1 MPSDQNHSLDEFQWV
16 IRIRRV
22 LEEEFED
29 DDDDDHPITIT
40 TVPKPLLCSKPE
52 AYTPQYIAIG
62 PYHHRREELHD
73 MERYKLSAAKR
84 TQNQLSNLKF
94 QNLVDLIAKLEHR
107 IRANYYRYLN
117 YNGETLAWMMAI
129 DASFLLEFLQIYS
142 VNEGNTL
149 QRFSSATPRLIDS
162 IRRTSTRNMLLRD
175 IIMLENQIPL
185 FLLEAILEVQCSS
198 SKIAHE
204 LLHSMLVGFL
214 KDLSPLKMI
223 ESSSCISIIEYS
235 HLLEFVY
242 YNLVPKI
249 EEQIETSEETDHD
262 EKSHESASCIKW
274 LAGATRDFISSRAR
288 AFVFAIIMFL
298 VKLPWRIVSS
308 LPILSIL
315 MQPVEHL
322 LSFEMNQNSE
332 PNNECPNHGNT
343 TPLLEEIVI
352 PSVTELRNAGIKFSP
367 TNGNLSTIDF
377 NTRTATFRLPVIT
390 LDDNS
395 EVVLRNLVAYEA
407 SVGSRSLALS
417 RYVEL
422 MNGIIDTIEDAKLLR
437 EGGIVLNRLKS
448 DQEVAELW
456 NGMTRSIRLTR
467 VRTLDKVIEDVN
479 NYYCSRWR
487 VKIRRFLKRYIVDS
501 WECLVF
507 LAIISFF
514 LVMCLQAFCV
524 TYGCAPW
531 FHGK

>member
-1 MPSDQNHSLDEFQWV
+1 MPSNQNHAFDEFQWV
-16 IRIRRV
+16 IHIRQV
-22 LEEEFED
+22 LEEEFDSD
-29 DDDDDHPITIT
+29 DEYPISIT
-40 TVPKPLLCSKPE
+40 TVPKLLLCSKPE
-52 AYTPQYIAIG
+52 NYIPQYIAIG
-62 PYHHRREELHD
+62 PYHHHREELHD

-107 IRANYYRYLN
+107 IRAHYYRYLK
-117 YNGETLAWMMAI
+117 YSGETLAWMMAI

-149 QRFSSATPRLIDS
+149 QRFSSIMPHLMDS
-162 IRRTSTRNMLLRD
+162 IRRASTHNMLLRD

-185 FLLEAILEVQCSS
+185 FLLQAILEVQCSS
-198 SKIAHE
+198 SKIANE
-204 LLHSMLVGFL
+204 ILYSMLVGFL

-223 ESSSCISIIEYS
+223 ESSSCIDITEYS
-235 HLLEFVY
+235 HLLEFFY
-242 YNLVPKI
+242 YSIVPKT

-262 EKSHESASCIKW
+262 EKSYESVRRIKQ
-274 LAGATRDFISSRAR
+274 LVGATRDFISRRTRAL
-288 AFVFAIIMFL
+288 VSAIIMFL
-298 VKLPWRIVSS
+298 MKLPWRIVSS

-322 LSFEMNQNSE
+322 LSFKMNQNSE
-332 PNNECPNHGNT
+332 PNNEYLNHSNT

-367 TNGNLSTIDF
+367 TNGDLSTIDF
-377 NTRTATFRLPVIT
+377 NIRTAIFHLPVIS

-395 EVVLRNLVAYEA
+395 EVILRNLVAYEA
-407 SVGSRSLALS
+407 SVGSRPLVFS

-422 MNGIIDTIEDAKLLR
+422 MNGIIDTMEDARLLR
-437 EGGIVLNRLKS
+437 GGGIILNHLKS

-467 VRTLDKVIEDVN
+467 VRTLDKIIEDVN

-487 VKIRRFLKRYIVDS
+487 VKIRRFLKRYVVDS

-514 LVMCLQAFCV
+514 LVMCMQVFCV